1 MAAKKRTDNRGR
13 LLRNGEMQRKEDN
26 RYLYRYIDLS
36 GKKRTVY
43 ALTLVELREKEK
55 QIECDLHDGIDN
67 IRSDMTLNQLFRMY
81 METKS
86 DLKEGTRRTYFATWK
101 NAIEDTTLGNMKIS
115 R

>member
-26 RYLYRYIDLS
+26 RYLYRYTDLS

-43 ALTLVELREKEK
+43 ALTLVELREKE
-55 QIECDLHDGIDN
+55 
-67 IRSDMTLNQLFRMY
+67 
-81 METKS
+81 
-86 DLKEGTRRTYFATWK
+86 
-101 NAIEDTTLGNMKIS
+101 S

>member
-1 MAAKKRTDNRGR
+1 MAAKKRTDNKGR
-13 LLRNGEMQRKEDN
+13 LLRNGEVQRKEDN
-26 RYLYRYIDLS
+26 RYLYRYTDLS

-55 QIECDLHDGIDN
+55 QIERDLHDGIDN

-86 DLKEGTRRTYFATWK
+86 DLKEGTRRTYFVTRHFFITGD
-101 NAIEDTTLGNMKIS
+101 NAVTAE
-115 R
+115 

>member
-13 LLRNGEMQRKEDN
+13 LLRNGELQRKEDN
-26 RYLYRYIDLS
+26 RYLYRYTDLS

-55 QIECDLHDGIDN
+55 QIERDLYDGIDN
-67 IRSDMTLNQLFRMY
+67 LQSDMTLNQLFRMY

-86 DLKEGTRRTYFATWK
+86 ELRESTRRNNF
-101 NAIEDTTLGNMKIS
+101 DTEPVVLCVHGNKV
-115 R
+115 